1 MAFSN
6 GKDINGTP
14 AGINSKSDKSSQ
26 ATGFQQISME
36 EFLQLLETPMDSTE
50 ITDTAMKLIDCI
62 KKILNKEQPKW
73 CEVKG
78 AIVTAYNKDSNVA
91 TIRFP
96 NSDNTWSGIINQ
108 SIYQNLNVGQ
118 PVKVL
123 IQHQGESSDHWIIGS
138 HGILPNSF
146 DELKKE
152 NEQLKQEIDGLREE
166 MYDLIASLN
175 NSTIS

>member
-6 GKDINGTP
+6 GKDVNGTI
-14 AGINSKSDKSSQ
+14 AGTNLDSNTAGVGI
-26 ATGFQQISME
+26 QQISMDD
-36 EFLQLLETPMDSTE
+36 FLKLLETPVDSTE
-50 ITDTAMKLIDCI
+50 INDTATKLIDCV

-78 AIVTAYNKDSNVA
+78 AIVTAYNDKSNLA

-96 NSDNTWSGIINQ
+96 DSENTWSGIINQ
-108 SIYQNLNVGQ
+108 SIYQSLNIGQ

-152 NEQLKQEIDGLREE
+152 NEQLKQEIDSLREE